1 MMIAMSSK
9 SNWKPDNEDPA
20 GSSPDDAAASSAS
33 SLKAVG
39 SATQA
44 QGCLVPMG
52 AKPTAPAIKKGFL
65 SSAKT
70 ALYGDKLTTIRPKTP
85 VVGAATASTADPL
98 PKSTI
103 KLTRDAPEHS
113 VLAVDGDL
121 SLTRASRSSTATTG
135 NLIQE
140 VVQEPGKTTTTT
152 NSAQASVSSRPRNAK
167 MEVAATG
174 LKELSS
180 SRRTAPGTSQSI
192 NSSSSSSVPPSGSVA
207 EEGDTKPSP
216 IVAEGASANATTGL
230 REPKYTFKER
240 GSLSMGDFELSN
252 NNSNS
257 SANVRSNR
265 PGELVYRIELPG
277 IKHASLIALDVAE
290 RCSATVYMNG

>member
-85 VVGAATASTADPL
+85 VGAATASTADPL

-113 VLAVDGDL
+113 VLAADGDL

-167 MEVAATG
+167 MEAAATG

-192 NSSSSSSVPPSGSVA
+192 NSSSSSVPPSGSVA